1 MKKEHLK
8 SFRFSFAKQVSCG
21 RPKISTPVPDQ
32 ILNRLRLRLQLKNLG
47 SNRLRVRNTAF
58 LDISSPR
65 YLLIMILP

>member
-32 ILNRLRLRLQLKNLG
+32 ILNRLRLQLKNLG